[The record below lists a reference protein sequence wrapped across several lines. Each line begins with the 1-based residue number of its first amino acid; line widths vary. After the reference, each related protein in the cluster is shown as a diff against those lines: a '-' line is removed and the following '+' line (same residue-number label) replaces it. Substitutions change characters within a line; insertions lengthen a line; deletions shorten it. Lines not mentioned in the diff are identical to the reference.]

1 MLEFENWDWTSDEE
15 PILDENQEEDNS
27 ESAVSVPESTSALGL
42 LALGAWGIM
51 KAMKIRLEK

>member
-1 MLEFENWDWTSDEE
+1 MLEFENWDWASDEE

-27 ESAVSVPESTSALGL
+27 ESPVSVPESTSALGL
-42 LALGAWGIM
+42 LALGVWGIM

>member
-1 MLEFENWDWTSDEE
+1 MRNVGSKEDVWQGENEDYDSLES
-15 PILDENQEEDNS
+15 P
-27 ESAVSVPESTSALGL
+27 VSIPESRSALGL